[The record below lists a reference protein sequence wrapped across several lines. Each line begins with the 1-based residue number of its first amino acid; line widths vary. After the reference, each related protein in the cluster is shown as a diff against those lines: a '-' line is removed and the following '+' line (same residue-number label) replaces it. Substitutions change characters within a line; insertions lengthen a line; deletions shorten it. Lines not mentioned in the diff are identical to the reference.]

1 MSDRKLPRRKL
12 KKTIFEIIANEINE
26 DIEKNRYNYTTR
38 KYETFFGKIGMKNRR
53 DFDKLK
59 KYEAQFKKLK
69 ITFWSGKAQMTKLS
83 EFTKNSTITFKKTL
97 MSEQKEMNG
106 TAEVKFAG
114 KITIS
119 KSESGIT
126 PYKHQEAAF
135 YNLQKQIIKSDKNPF
150 AGLLVLPTGG
160 GKTLTASWWIAK
172 NFLDKN
178 KKVLWIAHRHELLE
192 QAKGT
197 FTKTLAYSDIFKEKD
212 NFNYRIISGIHDKP
226 INIRKSDD
234 IIFASKDSLNS
245 GFDHLFKNWIHE
257 NTDEVF
263 LVIDEAHHATAKT
276 YRKLIENIKQNVKKF
291 RLLGLTATPTR
302 TAENEKGLLQ
312 KVFPDDI
319 IFKIDLKTLI
329 RLGILSE
336 PIFEEVETGQNF
348 IEDLTDQQI
357 ELLNTF
363 DINSIGEQ
371 IAETIAKNRERNY
384 KIVDKYV
391 SNKEKY
397 KQTLVFALNV
407 DNAIALNKLFQERGV
422 KSDFVISNVKDAIT
436 GVTSNFTKENKEKIE
451 KFRQGKLEVLINVN
465 ILTEGTDVPNVQSVF
480 LTRPTISTILM
491 TQMIGRGL
499 RGPKAGG
506 TKEAFIVSFVDDW
519 QDKIAWINPEKLF
532 IEENVDFNDQD
543 KETKKSLLRLVSIS
557 KIEEF
562 AVLTNSIIDPETKS
576 ELEKLDFIQRIPKGI
591 YQFRYLVKSEGEEI
605 EKNCEILVYDNIE
618 NSYKNF
624 VETLPYFVKDNKLEE
639 RESLDEKELILYSK
653 QIEDEFFSGVEKYP
667 AYSINDIKS
676 LLQYYIVQ
684 DEVPQYIELNDR
696 ENYDIDRIAHE
707 LYEKG
712 LGGKLKTDFLSG
724 IWNDNEIEWQTFFNF
739 DQRIF
744 LNEINIAESRLSFP
758 ELYQRN
764 KQLPTEEH
772 EIREFERMSLYEIRN
787 VNPAYEKWLR
797 DQVFEKFK
805 DEEGFYYS
813 AESGYK
819 SKSRLIFQVDH
830 IIPMH
835 NGGLTKLDNLQL
847 LTRGENMVKGIK

>member
-1 MSDRKLPRRKL
+1 MNVRNLRK
-12 KKTIFEIIANEINE
+12 KKTKIHEIRKFVAELNES
-26 DIEKNRYNYTTR
+26 IEKNRNKNASR
-38 KYETFFGKIGMKNRR
+38 KYETFFAKIGMKKRR
-53 DFDKLK
+53 DFDELK
-59 KYEAQFKKLK
+59 RYQKEFEKQN
-69 ITFWSGKAQMTKLS
+69 ITFWSGKNQIYQLS
-83 EFTKNSTITFKKTL
+83 EFKKNSTITFKKTL
-97 MSEQKEMNG
+97 MENNQELNG

-114 KITIS
+114 KINVS

-126 PYKHQEAAF
+126 PYKHQEDAF
-135 YNLQKQIIKSDKNPF
+135 YNLQKQIIKNEKNPF

-197 FTKTLAYSDIFKEKD
+197 FTKTLAYSDIFKERE

-226 INIRKSDD
+226 INIRKTDD

-276 YRKLIENIKQNVKKF
+276 YRKLIDNIKQNVKKF
-291 RLLGLTATPTR
+291 KLLGLTATPTR

-371 IAETIAKNRERNY
+371 IAETIAKNRERNF
-384 KIVDKYV
+384 KIVDTYV

-519 QDKIAWINPEKLF
+519 QDKIAWINPERLF
-532 IEENVDFNDQD
+532 IEENVDFNDQN

-562 AVLTNSIIDPETKS
+562 AILTNSIIDPETKS

-591 YQFRYLVKSEGEEI
+591 FQFKYLEKSEGEET
-605 EKNCEILVYDNIE
+605 ERNCEILVYDNIE
-618 NSYKNF
+618 QSYKDF
-624 VETLPYFVKDNKLEE
+624 VETLPYFVADNKLEE
-639 RESLDEKELILYSK
+639 REILDEKELTLYSK

-667 AYSINDIKS
+667 AYSSNDIRN

-684 DEVPQYIELNDR
+684 DEIPRYIELKDR
-696 ENYDIDRIAHE
+696 EKFDIDRIANE
-707 LYEKG
+707 IYEKD
-712 LGGKLKTDFLSG
+712 LGARSEIELLDNY
-724 IWNDNEIEWQTFFNF
+724 WNDNEIEWQTFFNY
-739 DQRIF
+739 DKRIF
-744 LNEINIAESRLSFP
+744 LNEINIAKSRLFYPDLFSK
-758 ELYQRN
+758 E
-764 KQLPTEEH
+764 KTLPTEER

-787 VNPAYEKWLR
+787 ANPAYEKWLR
-797 DQVFEKFK
+797 DQVFERFTDK
-805 DEEGFYYS
+805 DGYYYS

-819 SKSRLIFQVDH
+819 SKNRLIFQVDH
-830 IIPMH
+830 IKPMH
-835 NGGLTKLDNLQL
+835 NN
-847 LTRGENMVKGIK
+847 